1 MTTTTIDRLAAV
13 PGEAL
18 TRVALKLD
26 AVVTGANGDTYLAL
40 ASVLDGPLGVP
51 AGFLRGVGAF
61 LIVFAACVAFTATRP
76 ALNRKAVQAVIALNA
91 LWVVDSIALV
101 ALGWY
106 DPTTA
111 GSVWTILQ
119 AGVVAG
125 FAGLQAY
132 AIWRTS
138 ARSGPAM

>member
-1 MTTTTIDRLAAV
+1 MTTTALGRLATV

-26 AVVTGANGDTYLAL
+26 AAVTGANGVAYLAL
-40 ASVLDGPLGVP
+40 ASVLDGPLGMP

-76 ALNRKAVQAVIALNA
+76 AINRNAVLAVIALNA

-101 ALGWY
+101 IAGWY
-106 DPTTA
+106 DPTTG

-132 AIWRTS
+132 AIRRTS
-138 ARSGPAM
+138 A

>member
-1 MTTTTIDRLAAV
+1 MTSAAIGRITALRGDSLTRAALGLDAAV
-13 PGEAL
+13 
-18 TRVALKLD
+18 
-26 AVVTGANGDTYLAL
+26 TGVNGIAYLAG
-40 ASVLDGPLGVP
+40 ASLLDGALGMP

-61 LIVFAACVAFTATRP
+61 LIVFAACVAYAATREQV
-76 ALNRKAVQAVIALNA
+76 NRTAVYAIIALNA

-106 DPTTA
+106 DPTTG

-125 FAGLQAY
+125 FAALQAY
-132 AIWRTS
+132 AIRRT
-138 ARSGPAM
+138 PVAM

>member
-1 MTTTTIDRLAAV
+1 MTSTAIGRLAAI

-18 TRVALKLD
+18 TRIALKLD
-26 AVVTGANGDTYLAL
+26 AVVTGANGVAYLAL
-40 ASVLDGPLGVP
+40 ANVLDGPLGMP

-76 ALNRKAVQAVIALNA
+76 AINRQAVHAVIALNA
-91 LWVVDSIALV
+91 LWVIDSIALV
-101 ALGWY
+101 AFGWY
-106 DPTTA
+106 EPTTG
-111 GSVWTILQ
+111 GSVWAILQ

-132 AIWRTS
+132 AIRRTS
-138 ARSGPAM
+138 A

>member
-1 MTTTTIDRLAAV
+1 MTSAAIGRITALRGDSLARA
-13 PGEAL
+13 AL
-18 TRVALKLD
+18 GLD
-26 AVVTGANGDTYLAL
+26 AVVTGANGVAYLAA
-40 ASVLDGPLGVP
+40 ASLLDGPLGMP

-61 LIVFAACVAFTATRP
+61 LIMFAACVAYVATRRQI
-76 ALNRKAVQAVIALNA
+76 NRSAVYAVVALNA

-106 DPTTA
+106 DPTA
-111 GSVWTILQ
+111 GGSVWTILQ

-132 AIWRTS
+132 AIRRT
-138 ARSGPAM
+138 PAAM

>member
-1 MTTTTIDRLAAV
+1 MTSTAIGRLAAV

-18 TRVALKLD
+18 TRIALKLD
-26 AVVTGANGDTYLAL
+26 AVVTGANGVAYLAL
-40 ASVLDGPLGVP
+40 AGVLDGPLGMP

-61 LIVFAACVAFTATRP
+61 LVVFAACVAFTATRP
-76 ALNRKAVQAVIALNA
+76 AINRQAVYAVIALNV
-91 LWVVDSIALV
+91 LWVIDSIALV

-106 DPTTA
+106 DPTTG

-132 AIWRTS
+132 AIRRTS
-138 ARSGPAM
+138 A